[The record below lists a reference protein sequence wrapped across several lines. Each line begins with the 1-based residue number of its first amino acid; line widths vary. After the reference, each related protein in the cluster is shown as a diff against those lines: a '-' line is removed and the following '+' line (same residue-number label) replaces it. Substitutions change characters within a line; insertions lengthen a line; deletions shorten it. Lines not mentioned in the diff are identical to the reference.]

1 MKNDYKIGIGF
12 DIHRLTENK
21 KLIIGGVEIP
31 FKKGLLGH
39 SDADV
44 LTHAII
50 DAILGAAGLPDIGT
64 CFPDNDNN
72 YKNIDSLIL
81 LKKVFEKISE
91 LKFEI
96 VNIDSNIIAQA
107 PKMSPH
113 IPEMKQKIAE
123 TISIKPTQISIK
135 AKTMEMLDAVGKS
148 EGISA
153 QAVVLLQS
161 KI

>member
-12 DIHRLTENK
+12 DIHRLAENRN
-21 KLIIGGVEIP
+21 LIIGGVEIP
-31 FKKGLLGH
+31 FEKGLLGH

-44 LTHAII
+44 LVHAII

-64 CFPDNDNN
+64 CFPDNDDS

-81 LKKVFEKISE
+81 LKKVHEKISE
-91 LKFEI
+91 LNFEI

-107 PKMSPH
+107 PKMAPY
-113 IPEMKQKIAE
+113 IQEMKQKISE
-123 TISIKPTQISIK
+123 TISIDTTQISIK
-135 AKTMEMLDAVGKS
+135 AKTMEMLDSVGKG

-153 QAVVLLQS
+153 QAVVLL
-161 KI
+161 KVEN

>member
-12 DIHRLTENK
+12 DIHRLAENRN
-21 KLIIGGVEIP
+21 LIIGGVEIP
-31 FKKGLLGH
+31 FEKGLLGH

-44 LTHAII
+44 LVHAII

-64 CFPDNDNN
+64 CFPDNDDS

-81 LKKVFEKISE
+81 LKKVHEKILE
-91 LKFEI
+91 LNFEI

-107 PKMSPH
+107 PKMAPY
-113 IPEMKQKIAE
+113 IQEMKQKISE
-123 TISIKPTQISIK
+123 TISIDTTQISIK
-135 AKTMEMLDAVGKS
+135 AKTMEMLDSVGKG

-153 QAVVLLQS
+153 QAVVLL
-161 KI
+161 KVEN